1 MEVVYMANVI
11 IIIILLL
18 LVGGAV
24 RYMIKAKKNGA
35 RCIGCSASGC
45 CSAGKKTAEKKLE
58 APVIGRKTI
67 QISGMHCAHCVDSVT
82 ENLNQIEGVR
92 ARVNLSKGCAEVF
105 YDREIQEDVL
115 RRAVEK
121 AGFSVVSIH
130 A

>member
-1 MEVVYMANVI
+1 MTNVI

-35 RCIGCSASGC
+35 RCIGCSAGGC
-45 CSAGKKTAEKKLE
+45 CSGVKKTAEKKLE
-58 APVIGRKTI
+58 APIIGRKII

-92 ARVNLSKGCAEVF
+92 ARVDLSKGCAEVF
-105 YDREIQEDVL
+105 YDREIQEDML
-115 RRAVEK
+115 RHAVEN
-121 AGFSVVSIH
+121 AGFSVVSIR